1 MSSFISFDPGSLSLD
16 VLIKYIQAP
25 LLTKEPRIV
34 LRADPT
40 FHHDR
45 LSGLQ
50 RLSNGVSVDCDY
62 RDP

>member
-16 VLIKYIQAP
+16 VLIQYIQAP

-40 FHHDR
+40 FHHAR
-45 LSGLQ
+45 LAGFQ
-50 RLSNGVSVDCDY
+50 R
-62 RDP
+62 